1 MYTQAGGDLRLSA
14 GWRNLAVARGL
25 EQGAELGI
33 ARAWFVL
40 CGHDGNPDIDGHWR
54 EWLRILPNPA
64 MAPFL
69 PASEVVDAGEAE
81 GFTGWAADGPR
92 GCATVAC
99 LEGRSVTEI
108 RGSHN
113 WDQSGRGASSAARAQ
128 IRSGRP
134 FSPVFGVK
142 WPPRPG
148 GRNGAGIARPWGLHG
163 HPEAHS
169 PTGAAGGDLQDQ
181 VRRLA
186 LLGDDAALVLPAGL
200 RSDAQANQ
208 QVRRPP
214 VRRSRRRSGGVPT
227 APPPWAVPPHPL
239 GPGLHTRRRSGGF
252 PGDRGPVPTAAPAG
266 SDRGP
271 FRKPVPI

>member
-1 MYTQAGGDLRLSA
+1 MYTQVGGDLRLSA

-69 PASEVVDAGEAE
+69 PASEVVAAGEAE

-113 WDQSGRGASSAARAQ
+113 
-128 IRSGRP
+128 
-134 FSPVFGVK
+134 
-142 WPPRPG
+142 
-148 GRNGAGIARPWGLHG
+148 
-163 HPEAHS
+163 
-169 PTGAAGGDLQDQ
+169 
-181 VRRLA
+181 
-186 LLGDDAALVLPAGL
+186 
-200 RSDAQANQ
+200 
-208 QVRRPP
+208 
-214 VRRSRRRSGGVPT
+214 
-227 APPPWAVPPHPL
+227 
-239 GPGLHTRRRSGGF
+239 
-252 PGDRGPVPTAAPAG
+252 
-266 SDRGP
+266 
-271 FRKPVPI
+271 